1 MANKRRLGAE
11 SAPSLA
17 LTNMEGVLLRLAIY
31 NTVKLRF
38 CFNEFLD
45 GSIAPLNHAGHA
57 ILHRFI
63 DRHVGS
69 DR

>member
-1 MANKRRLGAE
+1 MANKRKLGEE
-11 SAPSLA
+11 SVPSLA
-17 LTNMEGVLLRLAIY
+17 LTNVEDVLLRLAIY
-31 NTVKLRF
+31 NSVQLRF
-38 CFNEFLD
+38 CLKEFLD
-45 GSIAPLNHAGHA
+45 VSNAPLHQAGDA

>member
-1 MANKRRLGAE
+1 MVNKRRLGAL

-31 NTVKLRF
+31 KRVKLRF
-38 CFNEFLD
+38 CLKEFLD
-45 GSIAPLNHAGHA
+45 VSNAPLHQAGDA